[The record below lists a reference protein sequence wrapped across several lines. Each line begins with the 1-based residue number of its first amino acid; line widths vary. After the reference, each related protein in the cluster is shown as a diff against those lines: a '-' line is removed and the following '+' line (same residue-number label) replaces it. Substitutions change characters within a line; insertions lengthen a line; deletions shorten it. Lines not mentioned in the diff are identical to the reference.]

1 MGSREWGEGG
11 DEIWEVGSA
20 MRRKERSCIVK
31 QEEKDP
37 VDESTAP
44 PGTAPDGFSSYSQDV
59 VFQQT
64 GSRGEG
70 CEAVIWHVKPCS
82 PWQVDWLRDQEIS
95 LKTKP
100 WSQRTTKLKNNLNHQ
115 WSFEEVLLTTQPK
128 FQKEKSE
135 IGHGAWGGEGSWWKK
150 SYRNPIGKL
159 LVEK

>member
-1 MGSREWGEGG
+1 
-11 DEIWEVGSA
+11 
-20 MRRKERSCIVK
+20 MRRKERSCVFK

-37 VDESTAP
+37 EDESTAP
-44 PGTAPDGFSSYSQDV
+44 PDEFSSYSQDV

-70 CEAVIWHVKPCS
+70 CEAVIWHVEPCS
-82 PWQVDWLRDQEIS
+82 PWQRGWLRDQEIS

-100 WSQRTTKLKNNLNHQ
+100 WRQRKSKLKNNLNHQ

-135 IGHGAWGGEGSWWKK
+135 IGNWTWGWGGGWGWGLVEKR
-150 SYRNPIGKL
+150 YRNLIGKL